1 MTVVN
6 ISAWLVVITYMH
18 VNTVTVLLATS
29 LCMYVFASVRI
40 IIKYAYIK
48 CIIHNNRM
56 C

>member
-6 ISAWLVVITYMH
+6 FSAWLVVITYMH
-18 VNTVTVLLATS
+18 VDTVLLATS

-48 CIIHNNRM
+48 CIIHNIRM